1 MNTTKTGG
9 RPRKDSGDKKQ
20 VISFRTDSITRRH
33 LDRLVKKANKMIS
46 EVLREA
52 VKNATIEKSVYLDYL
67 KNKKE
72 LTQSDLL
79 GLIVINAFVMEA
91 LPKDIIKIMRN
102 FNNMGRNLNT
112 AVKYLGHN
120 DYNQLVWDYANLK
133 DEVDEIFKTLM
144 DFISR
149 YRQEKEAEL

>member
-9 RPRKDSGDKKQ
+9 RPRKDSSDKKQ

-67 KNKKE
+67 KTKKE
-72 LTQSDLL
+72 LTYADLL
-79 GLIVINAFVMEA
+79 SLIVINTYVMEA
-91 LPKDIIKIMRN
+91 LPKDVMKIIRN
-102 FNNMGRNLNT
+102 FNKTSANLNT
-112 AVKYLGHN
+112 AVKFLRSN
-120 DYNQLVWDYANLK
+120 DYNQLVWDYVNLK
-133 DEVDEIFKTLM
+133 EEVDMLVKELM
-144 DFISR
+144 NFIIK
-149 YRQEKEAEL
+149 YRQGKEGKS